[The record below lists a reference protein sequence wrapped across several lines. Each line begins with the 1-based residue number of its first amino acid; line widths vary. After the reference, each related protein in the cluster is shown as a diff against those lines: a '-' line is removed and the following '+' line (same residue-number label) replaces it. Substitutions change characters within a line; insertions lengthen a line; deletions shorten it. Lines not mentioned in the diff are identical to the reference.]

1 MTDNPRALDSE
12 EKYVMIALVP
22 RLANLH
28 HFVSCHGDSPPMQSR
43 RRDARALL
51 LQVLL
56 RIPADSEAFA
66 AKAFVDSGMREH
78 DLFLRLVA

>member
-1 MTDNPRALDSE
+1 
-12 EKYVMIALVP
+12 
-22 RLANLH
+22 
-28 HFVSCHGDSPPMQSR
+28 MQSR

-66 AKAFVDSGMREH
+66 AKVFVDSGMREH